1 MAKEFGIEKLIL
13 KQGRMVCHL
22 VSNPEHPFY
31 RSEGFA
37 KLIRYAQD
45 NPRRVHLKETP
56 DRLSLSI
63 DNIPSITAALQQMQS
78 LTA

>member
-22 VSNPEHPFY
+22 VSNPESPFY
-31 RSEGFA
+31 RSAGFA
-37 KLIRYAQD
+37 QLIRYAQD
-45 NPRRVHLKETP
+45 NPQRVRLKETP
-56 DRLSLSI
+56 ERLSISI
-63 DNIPSITAALQQMQS
+63 DHIATISEALQQMKQ